1 MSPERNDTAENAQ
14 LFGRYRIRGL
24 LGEGGLGRYYLA
36 EQTGIEG
43 FTKIVT
49 LKRILPHL
57 ADSAA
62 FRALF
67 LNEARVAARLEHPNV
82 VATYEFGEVEGSYF
96 TAMEYLPGEDLAAI
110 LARCETPNPMPVEIA
125 AFLAQQCAHALE
137 YAHELADRKARG
149 GLVHRDVSP
158 ARIFVTYHG
167 TVKLLDFGVVKRPGG
182 AGHLRTA
189 AHQYAYCAPEQLGGE
204 HVDQRA
210 DIFSLGIVLWECLSG
225 HRLFDN
231 PTDGGTID
239 AVRSQI
245 IAPPSLL
252 RPEIPI
258 ALDEISLRCLTRER
272 DHRYQSAHE
281 LSEALDGFLAEERR
295 RPSSNTVGQWLESL
309 FGVQRATLQK
319 NIAQGSEVESALA
332 ALSVSEVRRPLSP
345 EPSGS
350 SRRPLAVKP
359 RPLWSTTTQRRAPT
373 PRPRP
378 APAAPIAP
386 PSRPTLPP
394 RAVMVAAAITL
405 MLVLALIA
413 VRGCSG

>member
-1 MSPERNDTAENAQ
+1 MSPERHDTAETQ

-24 LGEGGLGRYYLA
+24 LGEGGLGRLYLA

-49 LKRILPHL
+49 LKRILPQL

-62 FRALF
+62 FRTLF

-82 VATYEFGEVEGSYF
+82 VATYEFGEVEGAYF
-96 TAMEYLPGEDLAAI
+96 TAMEYLPGEELAEI
-110 LARCETPNPMPVEIA
+110 LARCETPHPMPVEIA

-137 YAHELADRKARG
+137 YAHELGERKARG
-149 GLVHRDVSP
+149 GLVHRDVNP
-158 ARIFVTYHG
+158 AKILVTYHG
-167 TVKLLDFGVVKRPGG
+167 TVKLLGFGVVKRS
-182 AGHLRTA
+182 AGQVKAA
-189 AHQYAYCAPEQLGGE
+189 AHQYAYSAPEQLGGE

-239 AVRSQI
+239 AVRAQT

-252 RPEIPI
+252 RPEVPI

-272 DHRYQSAHE
+272 EHRYQSARE

-295 RPSSNTVGQWLESL
+295 RPNSNTVGQWLESL
-309 FGVQRATLQK
+309 FGTERANLKK
-319 NIAQGSEVESALA
+319 NVAQGSDVESALA
-332 ALSVSEVRRPLSP
+332 ALALPDLRKSP
-345 EPSGS
+345 APEHSAS
-350 SRRPLAVKP
+350 SRRPLAVRP
-359 RPLWSTTTQRRAPT
+359 RPLWSTATQGRAPVPRRRSAPVAPIGQ
-373 PRPRP
+373 PRPV
-378 APAAPIAP
+378 
-386 PSRPTLPP
+386 LPP
-394 RAVMVAAAITL
+394 RTLLWAGSITL
-405 MLVLALIA
+405 LLVVVLMM

>member
-1 MSPERNDTAENAQ
+1 MSPERHDTVESAQ

-24 LGEGGLGRYYLA
+24 LGEAGLGRLYLA

-62 FRALF
+62 FRTLF

-96 TAMEYLPGEDLAAI
+96 TAMEYLPGEDLGGV
-110 LARCETPNPMPVEIA
+110 LARCETPKPMPVEIA

-137 YAHELADRKARG
+137 YAHDLADRKARG

-158 ARIFVTYHG
+158 AKIFVTYHG
-167 TVKLLDFGVVKRPGG
+167 TVKLLDFGVVKRSAAHAP
-182 AGHLRTA
+182 A

-210 DIFSLGIVLWECLSG
+210 DLFSLGIVLWECLSG

-239 AVRSQI
+239 AVRTQA

-252 RPEIPI
+252 RPEVPI

-295 RPSSNTVGQWLESL
+295 RPNSNTVGQWLESL
-309 FGVQRATLQK
+309 FGSERATLKK
-319 NIAQGSEVESALA
+319 NIAQGSDVEGALT
-332 ALSVSEVRRPLSP
+332 ALSSSEVRRPLP
-345 EPSGS
+345 DERSGS
-350 SRRPLAVKP
+350 SRRPLAVRP
-359 RPLWSTTTQRRAPT
+359 RPLWSTSSQKLPSGR
-373 PRPRP
+373 RPRP
-378 APAAPIAP
+378 APPVLP
-386 PSRPTLPP
+386 PPPRPGLPP
-394 RAVMVAAAITL
+394 RTLMVAAAITVA
-405 MLVLALIA
+405 LVLTLIA
-413 VRGCSG
+413 VRGCGG